1 MTATPRQPAGQ
12 LRASDV
18 GRRVVLKGWVARR
31 RDLGELIFL
40 TIRDRSGLV
49 QVVFDRARCPAPAV
63 DAAAEARSEDVV
75 EIEGEVLARGEA
87 QRNRDMPTGD
97 VEVLATSLAFL
108 ARSDTPPFV
117 IEDRTNAT
125 EELRLEY
132 RYLDLRRPALQKN
145 FVLRDEIA
153 FRVRKVLHERGFL
166 EVETPMLTRSTPEG
180 ARDFLV
186 PSRVHRGQWYALP
199 QSPQLFKQILM
210 VSGFERYFQIAR
222 CFRDEDLRADRQF
235 EFTQIDLEMSFPT
248 EEDVFD
254 TVEAFLAEA
263 FAAAGIAV
271 ARPFRRLTF
280 REAMDTYGTDRPDLR
295 FALSLCD
302 LSAACAGT
310 GFVPF
315 EKALAAGG
323 TVRAL
328 RVPGG
333 AALSRKRLDELTE
346 KAREH
351 GAGGLLWFKKQGGE
365 VTSPA
370 KKALSPEHLD
380 RILGAAGVAD
390 GDLLLAVADKEKAA
404 LAALAALRV
413 EAARELGLVDES
425 RYVFCWVTEFPLL
438 GWDEETRT
446 WFPMNHPFTG
456 PREEDLDRL
465 ETDPGSVRA
474 RAYDVVVNGW
484 ELGSGSIRIHR
495 ADLQERVF
503 RVLGIGEAEGRERF
517 GFLLEA
523 LRFGAPPHGGIAL
536 GLDRICAIAAG
547 ATSLREVIAFPK
559 TTSGL
564 DLMTK
569 APAAV
574 LPEQLR
580 ELGVEPARR

>member
-1 MTATPRQPAGQ
+1 
-12 LRASDV
+12 
-18 GRRVVLKGWVARR
+18 
-31 RDLGELIFL
+31 
-40 TIRDRSGLV
+40 
-49 QVVFDRARCPAPAV
+49 
-63 DAAAEARSEDVV
+63 
-75 EIEGEVLARGEA
+75 
-87 QRNRDMPTGD
+87 
-97 VEVLATSLAFL
+97 
-108 ARSDTPPFV
+108 
-117 IEDRTNAT
+117 
-125 EELRLEY
+125 
-132 RYLDLRRPALQKN
+132 
-145 FVLRDEIA
+145 
-153 FRVRKVLHERGFL
+153 
-166 EVETPMLTRSTPEG
+166 
-180 ARDFLV
+180 
-186 PSRVHRGQWYALP
+186 
-199 QSPQLFKQILM
+199 QLFKQILM
-210 VSGFERYFQIAR
+210 ISGFERYFQIAR

-263 FAAAGIAV
+263 FAAAGIPV
-271 ARPFRRLTF
+271 ERPFRRLTF

-295 FALSLCD
+295 FELPLCD
-302 LSAACAGT
+302 LSAASART
-310 GFVPF
+310 GFAPF
-315 EKALAAGG
+315 EKALASAG
-323 TVRAL
+323 TVRGL

-333 AALSRKRLDELTE
+333 AGLSRKRLDELTE

-351 GAGGLLWFKKQGGE
+351 GAGGLLWFKKQGAE

-380 RILGAAGVAD
+380 RILGSAGVRD
-390 GDLLLAVADKEKAA
+390 GDLLLVVADREKAA
-404 LAALAALRV
+404 LAALAALRA

-438 GWDEETRT
+438 GWDEETRS

-465 ETDPGSVRA
+465 ESDPGSVRA

-523 LRFGAPPHGGIAL
+523 LRYGAPPHGGIAL

-580 ELGVEPARR
+580 ELGVEPSAPRER